1 MLIFVIPPSMII
13 RRNYDLA
20 FVPLFPPL
28 CNSSA
33 TFLHKFEHCARAVWA
48 TSVMVDPDGANTC
61 FHYQKPLLY
70 PTLIQVQAKVVRIAA
85 VGAQHQPELF
95 GIA

>member
-1 MLIFVIPPSMII
+1 
-13 RRNYDLA
+13 
-20 FVPLFPPL
+20 
-28 CNSSA
+28 
-33 TFLHKFEHCARAVWA
+33 
-48 TSVMVDPDGANTC
+48 MVDPDGANTC